1 MKHPKGKIPKVG
13 LALSGGTARGMA
25 HIGVLKALEDE
36 SIPIDMI
43 SGTSAGALAGAC
55 YAKERNA
62 AILEELMLG
71 LDWRKLARLVDLNLI
86 LLWKGFVQG
95 QRAKSFLS
103 SILGNVRFE
112 DLEIPL
118 SVVATDIRSMEEIV
132 INEGSVA
139 EAVRASISMPMV
151 FTPVKWRGRFL
162 VDGGAV
168 NPMPVD
174 VVRKMGAEVVIAV
187 NTVGIA
193 QRRKRR
199 SRATKEVRDKPIPYP
214 ESTRL
219 SIVKRR
225 LNSLIRGNKDR
236 LSIFDELSNAASA
249 RVYAGRG
256 KIDPRTPNMFEVLMQ
271 LINAMQYEKIKL
283 ATKSADIVIAPDVSS
298 IGMFAFYKADEAIA
312 QGYKATKK
320 ILPKL
325 RELIHCC

>member
-1 MKHPKGKIPKVG
+1 MKHLKGKTPKVG
-13 LALSGGTARGMA
+13 LALSGGTFRGMA

-55 YAKERNA
+55 YAKERKA
-62 AILEELMLG
+62 AILEEIMLG
-71 LDWRKLARLVDLNLI
+71 LDWRKLAGLIDLNLI

-103 SILGNVRFE
+103 SIIGNVRFE

-139 EAVRASISMPMV
+139 EAVRASISMPMI

-162 VDGGAV
+162 VDGGVV

-174 VVRKMGAEVVIAV
+174 VVRNMGAEVVIAV

-193 QRRKRR
+193 QQKRR
-199 SRATKEVRDKPIPYP
+199 RQATKEVRDKPIPYP

-219 SIVKRR
+219 SMVKRR

-236 LSIFDELSNAASA
+236 LKILDELSNAAKPKI
-249 RVYAGRG
+249 YAGRG
-256 KIDPRTPNMFEVLMQ
+256 KIEPQTPNIFEVMMQ
-271 LINAMQYEKIKL
+271 VFNAMQYEKIRL
-283 ATKSADIVIAPDVSS
+283 ATKSADIVIEPDVSS
-298 IGMFAFYKADEAIA
+298 IGTFAFYKGEEAIA

-320 ILPKL
+320 MMPKL
-325 RELIHCC
+325 RELIHCP

>member
-1 MKHPKGKIPKVG
+1 MARSPKIG
-13 LALSGGTARGMA
+13 LALSGGAARGMA
-25 HIGVLKALEDE
+25 HIGVLKALEEE

-43 SGTSAGALAGAC
+43 SGTSAGAVAGAC
-55 YAKERNA
+55 YAKEMKA

-71 LDWRKLARLVDLNLI
+71 LDWRKLAGLIDLNLL

-95 QRAKSFLS
+95 QKAKSFLS
-103 SILGNVRFE
+103 SIIGNARFE

-118 SVVATDIRSMEEIV
+118 SVVATDVQSMEEIV
-132 INEGSVA
+132 LSEGSVV
-139 EAVRASISMPMV
+139 EAVRASISMPMI

-162 VDGGAV
+162 IDGGAV
-168 NPMPVD
+168 NPMPVN
-174 VVRKMGAEVVIAV
+174 VVRNMGAEIVIAV

-193 QRRKRR
+193 QQKRR
-199 SRATKEVRDKPIPYP
+199 RQAAKEVKNKPASYP

-219 SIVKRR
+219 AIVKRR

-236 LSIFDELSNAASA
+236 LKIFDELSNAAKPKI
-249 RVYAGRG
+249 YAGRG
-256 KIDPRTPNMFEVLMQ
+256 RIEPQTPNIFEVFMQ
-271 LINAMQYEKIKL
+271 VFNAMQYEKIRL
-283 ATKSADIVIAPDVSS
+283 AIKSADIVITPDVSS

-325 RELIHCC
+325 QELIHCP

>member
-1 MKHPKGKIPKVG
+1 MARSPRIG
-13 LALSGGTARGMA
+13 LALSGGAARGMA
-25 HIGVLKALEDE
+25 HIGVLKALEEE

-55 YAKERNA
+55 YARERKA

-71 LDWRKLARLVDLNLI
+71 LDWRKLAGLIDLNLI

-95 QRAKSFLS
+95 EKAKLFLS
-103 SILGNVRFE
+103 SIIGDVRFE

-118 SVVATDIRSMEEIV
+118 SVVAADVQSMEEIV
-132 INEGSVA
+132 LSEGSVV
-139 EAVRASISMPMV
+139 EAVRASISMPMM

-162 VDGGAV
+162 IDGGVV

-174 VVRKMGAEVVIAV
+174 VVRNMGAEIVIAV
-187 NTVGIA
+187 NTVSIA
-193 QRRKRR
+193 QRRRR
-199 SRATKEVRDKPIPYP
+199 RRQATKEGRNKPASYP

-236 LSIFDELSNAASA
+236 LKILDELSNAAKPKI
-249 RVYAGRG
+249 YAGRG
-256 KIDPRTPNMFEVLMQ
+256 KIEPQTPNIFEVMMQ
-271 LINAMQYEKIKL
+271 VFNAMQYEKIRL
-283 ATKSADIVIAPDVSS
+283 ATKSADIVIEPDVSS
-298 IGMFAFYKADEAIA
+298 IGTFAFYKGEEAID

-325 RELIHCC
+325 RELLRCP

>member
-1 MKHPKGKIPKVG
+1 MKHPEGKTPKVG
-13 LALSGGTARGMA
+13 LALSGGTARAMA
-25 HIGVLKALEDE
+25 HIGVLKALEDA

-43 SGTSAGALAGAC
+43 SGTSAGALSGAC

-62 AILEELMLG
+62 AILEEMMLG
-71 LDWRKLARLVDLNLI
+71 LDWRKLVGLFDLNLI

-95 QRAKSFLS
+95 QRVKSLLS
-103 SILGNVRFE
+103 SIIGNVRFE

-139 EAVRASISMPMV
+139 KAVRASISVPMV

-162 VDGGAV
+162 IDGGAV
-168 NPMPVD
+168 NPLPVD

-187 NTVGIA
+187 NTAGIS

-199 SRATKEVRDKPIPYP
+199 SRAIKEVRDEPIPYP

-225 LNSLIRGNKDR
+225 LNSLIRRNDGR
-236 LSIFDELSNAASA
+236 LRIFNALSNAARA
-249 RVYAGRG
+249 RIYTGSG

-271 LINAMQYEKIKL
+271 LINAMQYEKIRL

-298 IGMFAFYKADEAIA
+298 IGMFAFHKADEAID

-320 ILPKL
+320 ILPEL
-325 RELIHCC
+325 RELIHCP

>member
-1 MKHPKGKIPKVG
+1 MKHPKDKTPKVG

-174 VVRKMGAEVVIAV
+174 VVRKMGADVVIAV
-187 NTVGIA
+187 NTAGIS

-214 ESTRL
+214 ESTHL

-325 RELIHCC
+325 RELVHCC

>member
-1 MKHPKGKIPKVG
+1 MKHPKGKTPKVG
-13 LALSGGTARGMA
+13 LALSGGAFRGMA
-25 HIGVLKALEDE
+25 HIGVLKALEEE

-62 AILEELMLG
+62 AILEEIMLG
-71 LDWRKLARLVDLNLI
+71 LDWRKLAGLIDLNLI

-103 SILGNVRFE
+103 SIIGGVRFE

-118 SVVATDIRSMEEIV
+118 SVVATDIQSMEEIV
-132 INEGSVA
+132 INEGSVT
-139 EAVRASISMPMV
+139 EAVRASISMPMI

-162 VDGGAV
+162 VDGGVV

-199 SRATKEVRDKPIPYP
+199 SRATKEVRDKPILYP

-236 LSIFDELSNAASA
+236 LKILDELSNVA
-249 RVYAGRG
+249 RTRIYIGRG
-256 KIDPRTPNMFEVLMQ
+256 KIDPQTPNMFEVLMQ
-271 LINAMQYEKIKL
+271 LINAMQYEKIGM
-283 ATKSADIVIAPDVSS
+283 ATKSADIVIEPDVSS
-298 IGMFAFYKADEAIA
+298 IGMFSFYKADEAIA
-312 QGYKATKK
+312 QGYKATKI

-325 RELIHCC
+325 RELIHCP

>member
-1 MKHPKGKIPKVG
+1 MARSPRIG
-13 LALSGGTARGMA
+13 LALSGGAARGMA
-25 HIGVLKALEDE
+25 HIGVLKALEEE

-55 YAKERNA
+55 YARERKA

-71 LDWRKLARLVDLNLI
+71 LDWRKLAGLIDLNLI

-95 QRAKSFLS
+95 EKAKLFLS
-103 SILGNVRFE
+103 SIIGDVRFE

-118 SVVATDIRSMEEIV
+118 SVVAADVQSMEEIV
-132 INEGSVA
+132 LSEGSVV
-139 EAVRASISMPMV
+139 EAVRASISMPMM

-162 VDGGAV
+162 IDGGVV

-174 VVRKMGAEVVIAV
+174 VVRNMGAEIVIAV

-193 QRRKRR
+193 QKRR
-199 SRATKEVRDKPIPYP
+199 RRQATKEVRNKPASYP

-236 LSIFDELSNAASA
+236 LKILDELSNAAKPKI
-249 RVYAGRG
+249 YAGRG
-256 KIDPRTPNMFEVLMQ
+256 KIEPQTPNIFEVMMQ
-271 LINAMQYEKIKL
+271 VFNAMQYEKIRL
-283 ATKSADIVIAPDVSS
+283 ATKSADIVIEPDVSS
-298 IGMFAFYKADEAIA
+298 IGTFAFYKADEAID

-325 RELIHCC
+325 RELLRCP

>member
-1 MKHPKGKIPKVG
+1 MKHPKGKTPKVG
-13 LALSGGTARGMA
+13 LALSGGTFRGMA
-25 HIGVLKALEDE
+25 HIGVLKALEEE

-71 LDWRKLARLVDLNLI
+71 LDWRKLASLIDLNLI

-95 QRAKSFLS
+95 QKAKSFLS
-103 SILGNVRFE
+103 SIIGDVRFE
-112 DLEIPL
+112 DLKIPL
-118 SVVATDIRSMEEIV
+118 SVVATDIQSMEEIV
-132 INEGSVA
+132 INEGSVT
-139 EAVRASISMPMV
+139 EAVRASISVPMI

-162 VDGGAV
+162 VDGGVV

-187 NTVGIA
+187 NTAGIA

-199 SRATKEVRDKPIPYP
+199 SRATKEVRDKPILYP

-236 LSIFDELSNAASA
+236 LKISDELSNAA
-249 RVYAGRG
+249 RTRIYTGRG
-256 KIDPRTPNMFEVLMQ
+256 KIDPQTPNMFEVLMQ
-271 LINAMQYEKIKL
+271 LINAMQYEKIRL
-283 ATKSADIVIAPDVSS
+283 ATKSADIVIEPDVSFV
-298 IGMFAFYKADEAIA
+298 GTFAFYKGEEAIE

-325 RELIHCC
+325 RELIHCP

>member
-1 MKHPKGKIPKVG
+1 MARSPRIG
-13 LALSGGTARGMA
+13 LALSGGAARGMA
-25 HIGVLKALEDE
+25 HIGVLKALEEE

-55 YAKERNA
+55 YARERKA

-71 LDWRKLARLVDLNLI
+71 LDWRKLAGLIDLNLI

-95 QRAKSFLS
+95 EKAKLFLS
-103 SILGNVRFE
+103 SIIGDVRFE

-118 SVVATDIRSMEEIV
+118 SVVAADVQSMEEIV
-132 INEGSVA
+132 LSEGSVV
-139 EAVRASISMPMV
+139 EAVRASISMPMM

-162 VDGGAV
+162 IDGGVV

-174 VVRKMGAEVVIAV
+174 VVRNMGAEIVIAV

-193 QRRKRR
+193 QKRR
-199 SRATKEVRDKPIPYP
+199 RRQATKEVRNKPIPYP

-236 LSIFDELSNAASA
+236 LKILDELSNAAKPKI
-249 RVYAGRG
+249 YAGRG
-256 KIDPRTPNMFEVLMQ
+256 KIEPQTPNIFEVMMQ
-271 LINAMQYEKIKL
+271 VFNAMQYEKIRL
-283 ATKSADIVIAPDVSS
+283 ATKSADIVIEPDVSS
-298 IGMFAFYKADEAIA
+298 IGTFAFYKADEAID

-325 RELIHCC
+325 RELLRCP

>member
-1 MKHPKGKIPKVG
+1 MKHPKGKTPKVG
-13 LALSGGTARGMA
+13 LALSSGTARAMA

-43 SGTSAGALAGAC
+43 SGASAGALAGAC

-62 AILEELMLG
+62 AILEEIMLG
-71 LDWRKLARLVDLNLI
+71 LDWRKLAALVDLNLI

-95 QRAKSFLS
+95 QRTKSFLS

-132 INEGSVA
+132 INEGSVV

-162 VDGGAV
+162 IDGGAV

-174 VVRKMGAEVVIAV
+174 VVREMGAEVVIAV

-236 LSIFDELSNAASA
+236 LSIFDELSNAARA
-249 RVYAGRG
+249 RIYAGRG

>member
-1 MKHPKGKIPKVG
+1 MKHLKGKTPKVG
-13 LALSGGTARGMA
+13 LALSGGTFRGMA

-55 YAKERNA
+55 YAKERKA
-62 AILEELMLG
+62 AILEEIMLG
-71 LDWRKLARLVDLNLI
+71 LDWRKLAGLIDLNLI

-103 SILGNVRFE
+103 SIIGNVRFE

-139 EAVRASISMPMV
+139 EAVRASISMPMI

-162 VDGGAV
+162 VDGGVV

-174 VVRKMGAEVVIAV
+174 VVRNMGAEIVIAV

-193 QRRKRR
+193 QQKRR
-199 SRATKEVRDKPIPYP
+199 RQATKEVRDKPISYP

-219 SIVKRR
+219 SMVKRR

-236 LSIFDELSNAASA
+236 LKILDELSNAAKPKI
-249 RVYAGRG
+249 YAGRG
-256 KIDPRTPNMFEVLMQ
+256 KIEPQTPNIFEVMMQ
-271 LINAMQYEKIKL
+271 VFNAMQYEKIRL
-283 ATKSADIVIAPDVSS
+283 ATKSADIVIEPDVSS
-298 IGMFAFYKADEAIA
+298 IGTFAFYKGEEAIA

-320 ILPKL
+320 MMPKL
-325 RELIHCC
+325 RELIHCP

>member
-1 MKHPKGKIPKVG
+1 MKHPKGKTPKVG
-13 LALSGGTARGMA
+13 LALSGGTARAMA

-55 YAKERNA
+55 YAKERKA
-62 AILEELMLG
+62 AILEEIMLG
-71 LDWRKLARLVDLNLI
+71 LDWRKLAGLVDLNLI

-103 SILGNVRFE
+103 SIIGDVRFE

-139 EAVRASISMPMV
+139 EAVRASISMPMI

-162 VDGGAV
+162 IDGGAV

-187 NTVGIA
+187 NTAGIS

-236 LSIFDELSNAASA
+236 LSIFDELSNAA
-249 RVYAGRG
+249 RTRIYIGRG
-256 KIDPRTPNMFEVLMQ
+256 KIDPQTPNMFEVLMQ
-271 LINAMQYEKIKL
+271 LINAMQYEKIRM
-283 ATKSADIVIAPDVSS
+283 ATKSADIVIEPDVSFV
-298 IGMFAFYKADEAIA
+298 GTFAFYKGEEAIE

-320 ILPKL
+320 MMPKL
-325 RELIHCC
+325 RELIHCP

>member
-1 MKHPKGKIPKVG
+1 MKYPKGKTPKVG
-13 LALSGGTARGMA
+13 LALSGGTFRGMA

-55 YAKERNA
+55 YARERKA

-71 LDWRKLARLVDLNLI
+71 LDWRKLAGLIDLNLI

-95 QRAKSFLS
+95 EKAKSFLS
-103 SILGNVRFE
+103 SIIGDIRFE

-118 SVVATDIRSMEEIV
+118 SVVATDVQSMEEIV

-139 EAVRASISMPMV
+139 EAVRASISMPMI

-162 VDGGAV
+162 VDGGVV
-168 NPMPVD
+168 NPMPVN
-174 VVRKMGAEVVIAV
+174 VVRNMGAEIVIAV

-193 QRRKRR
+193 QQKRR
-199 SRATKEVRDKPIPYP
+199 RQATKEVKNKPASYP

-225 LNSLIRGNKDR
+225 LNSLIRGNKDKVR
-236 LSIFDELSNAASA
+236 IFDELSNAAKPKI
-249 RVYAGRG
+249 YAGRG
-256 KIDPRTPNMFEVLMQ
+256 KIEPQTPNIFEVMMQ
-271 LINAMQYEKIKL
+271 VFNAMQYEKIRL
-283 ATKSADIVIAPDVSS
+283 AIKSADIVIEPDVSS

-320 ILPKL
+320 MMPKL
-325 RELIHCC
+325 QELIRCP

>member
-1 MKHPKGKIPKVG
+1 MKHPKGKTPKVG

-62 AILEELMLG
+62 AILEEIMLG

-118 SVVATDIRSMEEIV
+118 GVVATDIRSMEEIV

-174 VVRKMGAEVVIAV
+174 VVRKMGADVVIAV
-187 NTVGIA
+187 NTAGIS